1 MSNLNSFNIGAHKI
15 GGSQRCFVIGEIAQ
29 AHDGS
34 LGAAHAY
41 IDAVAKAGA
50 DAVKF
55 QTHIADAESS
65 LEEPWRVKFS
75 PQDQTRFAYWKRM
88 EFSEDH
94 WRGLKDHAEK
104 LGLVF
109 ISSPFSDQA
118 VDMLDRLGMAV
129 WKVASGEI
137 NNPMLMDRMTATG
150 KPVLLSS
157 GMSPI
162 AEVDAIVDRLRAKS
176 HAFAILQCTSSY
188 PTPPEKLG
196 LNLLE
201 EYRARYGCPVGLSD
215 HSGTIYAGLAAA
227 TIGADILEL
236 HVTFSR
242 DMFGPDVVASVT
254 NKELGQLVE
263 GIRFIE
269 RAKANPIDK
278 DALATGFDTMR
289 KTFTKSLYAA
299 ADLFAGTVLGKQ
311 HLIAKKP
318 GTGIPVNQV
327 EAIVGRRLI
336 ANVASGTMLKPEDL
350 AP

>member
-1 MSNLNSFNIGAHKI
+1 MPDLRNFNIGPHLV
-15 GGSQRCFVIGEIAQ
+15 GGSRRCFVIGEIAQ

-41 IDAVAKAGA
+41 IDAAAKAGV

-65 LEEPWRVKFS
+65 HEEPWRVKFS
-75 PQDQTRFAYWKRM
+75 PQDETRFAYWKRM

-94 WRGLKDHAEK
+94 WRGLKDHAER

-109 ISSPFSDQA
+109 ISTPFSDQA
-118 VDMLDRLGMAV
+118 VDMLDRLGMTV
-129 WKVASGEI
+129 WKVASGEV
-137 NNPMLMDRMTATG
+137 NNPMLMDRMMATG

-157 GMSPI
+157 GMSSI
-162 AEVDAIVDRLRAKS
+162 AELDQVVAKLQVKL
-176 HAFAILQCTSSY
+176 HPFAVLQCTSNY

-227 TIGADILEL
+227 TLGADILEV

-242 DMFGPDVVASVT
+242 EMFGPDVIASVT
-254 NKELGQLVE
+254 STELAKLVE

-269 RAKANPIDK
+269 RAKDNPIDK
-278 DALATGFDTMR
+278 DALAAGFDTMR
-289 KTFTKSLYAA
+289 RTFTKSLYAA
-299 ADLFAGTVLGKQ
+299 ADLAAGTVLEKH
-311 HLIAKKP
+311 HLVAKKP
-318 GTGIPVNQV
+318 GTGIRVDQI
-327 EAIVGRRLI
+327 ESILGRRLA
-336 ANVASGTMLKPEDL
+336 ANVPVGTMLKLSDMVL
-350 AP
+350 